1 MKSPSPMLIYWM
13 WVLASL
19 ITNLKQ
25 IYIVNPLIAI
35 SFSTLIL
42 LIHFTTKHLLFT
54 VRDPA
59 SEDCSSPL
67 TFQKDLEN
75 FKTWF
80 CKTGYPLREVDA
92 LFKGASKKGLGR
104 FFERPDRRD
113 TDVALVMIYQILYAE
128 EKSREFLHL
137 PYLSHFVSSLRN
149 RLVRAKV
156 YPLTRTK
163 GGKRYIFCWT
173 SWCKTCSNIKQTDTF
188 GSFVTMKVYKINYS
202 FKCDSKCLIYL
213 FSSKFC
219 GIQCAGSSVDSFWW
233 NNYKSCQRNAA
244 ALEEH
249 ATKTIS
255 ISNF

>member
-35 SFSTLIL
+35 SFSSLIL
-42 LIHFTTKHLLFT
+42 LTHFTTKHQLFT

-59 SEDCSSPL
+59 SEDCSSLL

-75 FKTWF
+75 LKTWF
-80 CKTGYPLREVDA
+80 CKTGYPLRKVDA
-92 LFKGASKKGLGR
+92 LFKGASKKGLDK

-113 TDVALVMIYQILYAE
+113 TDVALVMTYQILHAE

-219 GIQCAGSSVDSFWW
+219 GIQCAGSSADSFWW

-255 ISNF
+255 ISIF

>member
-1 MKSPSPMLIYWM
+1 MDVSVSIIDNKLETDLHCEPTDCHQFFHFNSTHPFHNKTS
-13 WVLASL
+13 
-19 ITNLKQ
+19 
-25 IYIVNPLIAI
+25 IVYSQGSCIRR
-35 SFSTLIL
+35 L
-42 LIHFTTKHLLFT
+42 L
-54 VRDPA
+54 
-59 SEDCSSPL
+59 SPL

-75 FKTWF
+75 LKTWF
-80 CKTGYPLREVDA
+80 CKTGYPLRKVDA
-92 LFKGASKKGLGR
+92 LFKGASKKGLDK

-113 TDVALVMIYQILYAE
+113 TDVALVMTYQILHAE

-255 ISNF
+255 ISIF